1 MPAGFV
7 VGPSTPA
14 LPVSASGTTAVA
26 IVTSPVGAGVPLHH
40 DCIMIHQSPSAGF
53 STQQDSNEVGV
64 VDLHTSDSR
73 LGVSPVPTHRSRSPT
88 AADATSA
95 TRNLV
100 SAGTSTTMTSLS
112 AIVSYGSPGVESGP
126 RSNVVWPD
134 STRAVVV
141 VRSVISSAVRSGIT
155 CDPASRLVSTWT
167 SSTGWPRDSSGST
180 CGQAPRV
187 ASTWTS
193 STRSPHVNATAT
205 GMVTV
210 GTSVGSGVRVIHP
223 NTVAPSVEGST
234 AALTSMSIA
243 SPGETVVCES

>member
-73 LGVSPVPTHRSRSPT
+73 LGVSPVPTNRSRSPT

-100 SAGTSTTMTSLS
+100 SAGTSTTMTSLC
-112 AIVSYGSPGVESGP
+112 AIESYGSPGGESGL
-126 RSNVVWPD
+126 RSNVVWSD
-134 STRAVVV
+134 STSAVVV

-167 SSTGWPRDSSGST
+167 SST
-180 CGQAPRV
+180 
-187 ASTWTS
+187 
-193 STRSPHVNATAT
+193 RSPPENATAT
-205 GMVTV
+205 GMATV
-210 GTSVGSGVRVIHP
+210 GTSVVSGVRVIHP

-234 AALTSMSIA
+234 SALTSMSIA